1 MIGKLFAQARAFEYN
16 IYYNEIVF
24 VELIQEVKR
33 DEFTS
38 QELDSFCIRFE
49 RYSYPS
55 QKAALVWSF
64 ALTILSRKDFE
75 HTCDGKPHIPE
86 KDDTMAEWLRRW
98 MQVPLGFARAG
109 SNPARVAIIFFCFT
123 LVLTQC
129 VQASKLI
136 YNHIRKS
143 SLAISLLPD

>member
-1 MIGKLFAQARAFEYN
+1 
-16 IYYNEIVF
+16 
-24 VELIQEVKR
+24 
-33 DEFTS
+33 
-38 QELDSFCIRFE
+38 
-49 RYSYPS
+49 
-55 QKAALVWSF
+55 
-64 ALTILSRKDFE
+64 
-75 HTCDGKPHIPE
+75 
-86 KDDTMAEWLRRW
+86 MAEWLRRW